1 MEILR
6 VIGENIRQRRREL
19 GLTQEQLAEKSELD
33 QRFVSAVENGRRNL
47 TVLKLQQLAQAL
59 NCAAGDLLAI

>member
-6 VIGENIRQRRREL
+6 IIGGNIRARRLEL
-19 GLTQEQLAEKSELD
+19 GLTQEQLAEESALD

-47 TVLKLQQLAQAL
+47 TVLKLQKLADAL
-59 NCAAGDLLAI
+59 KCPARDFLKA

>member
-6 VIGENIRQRRREL
+6 IIGGNIRARRLEL
-19 GLTQEQLAEKSELD
+19 GMTQEQLAEESALD

-47 TVLKLQQLAQAL
+47 TILKLQQLADAL
-59 NCAAGDLLAI
+59 KSPIRDFLKI

>member
-6 VIGENIRQRRREL
+6 IIGENVRKRRLEL
-19 GLTQEQLAEKSELD
+19 GMTQEQLADESALD

-47 TVLKLQQLAQAL
+47 TVLKLQQLADSLRCTASDFL
-59 NCAAGDLLAI
+59 KP